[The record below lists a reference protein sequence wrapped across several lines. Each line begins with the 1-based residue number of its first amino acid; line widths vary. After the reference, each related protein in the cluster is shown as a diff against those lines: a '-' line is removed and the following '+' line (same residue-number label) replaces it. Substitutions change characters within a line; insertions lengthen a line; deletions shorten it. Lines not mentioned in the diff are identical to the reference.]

1 MRNVRNYFC
10 VEAKRSAKLI
20 ASSVLGL
27 LVLMAVTVAGI
38 WGIHS
43 GLEKTR
49 SLARITVGVAVD
61 KDDDTT
67 SFLTQM
73 LSGMDSVR
81 SVCDFQ
87 FMDEKQAKEQVQT
100 GEIQVAILLPKDF
113 YEDVDTGVNTP
124 VSVFFSWDASFSTD
138 VFAELLKDGVSLVQI
153 TEAGV
158 YAASDL
164 GQTHAMTMSRGSM
177 QDFLSLLYLE
187 AVYGRGASFDSCVLS
202 ETGEINLN
210 QYYLVA
216 GELFLVLMA
225 GVVFVF
231 FYRRRDRAAEEKL
244 ALMGVGSVWQSAV
257 KICLMSLYIY
267 VFMAGIYALT
277 IFWADKTDFVYLEYE
292 AFVLKAL
299 PVLAFSI
306 AGFFHGILSIF
317 RDKGGIGLLLTNGV
331 LFVCAGGFLPIVYFP
346 KWIQEVGKHLPLSYW
361 MQSLSQI
368 LFGSSYRMNL
378 LPMLLIGIIF
388 SFVGIIAKCVRT

>member
-67 SFLTQM
+67 RFFAQM

-81 SVCDFQ
+81 SVCNFQ

-138 VFAELLKDGVSLVQI
+138 VFSISV
-153 TEAGV
+153 
-158 YAASDL
+158 
-164 GQTHAMTMSRGSM
+164 
-177 QDFLSLLYLE
+177 
-187 AVYGRGASFDSCVLS
+187 
-202 ETGEINLN
+202 NL
-210 QYYLVA
+210 
-216 GELFLVLMA
+216 
-225 GVVFVF
+225 
-231 FYRRRDRAAEEKL
+231 
-244 ALMGVGSVWQSAV
+244 
-257 KICLMSLYIY
+257 
-267 VFMAGIYALT
+267 
-277 IFWADKTDFVYLEYE
+277 
-292 AFVLKAL
+292 
-299 PVLAFSI
+299 
-306 AGFFHGILSIF
+306 
-317 RDKGGIGLLLTNGV
+317 
-331 LFVCAGGFLPIVYFP
+331 
-346 KWIQEVGKHLPLSYW
+346 
-361 MQSLSQI
+361 I
-368 LFGSSYRMNL
+368 LFIRVAYSWTSL
-378 LPMLLIGIIF
+378 
-388 SFVGIIAKCVRT
+388 